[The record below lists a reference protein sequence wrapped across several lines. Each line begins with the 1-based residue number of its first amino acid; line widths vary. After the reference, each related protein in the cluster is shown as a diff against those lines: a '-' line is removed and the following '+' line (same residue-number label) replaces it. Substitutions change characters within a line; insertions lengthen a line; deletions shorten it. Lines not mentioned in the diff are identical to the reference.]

1 MKNLFLREDFA
12 IPLMIF
18 ALFFT
23 VRALQDQRKR
33 DQVLAALFWLAA
45 LASWHLT
52 QFVMAPL
59 VLKQGTAS
67 PVNPLALF

>member
-1 MKNLFLREDFA
+1 MARLDELKLFTSLHLIDNADLDAVSE
-12 IPLMIF
+12 
-18 ALFFT
+18 T
-23 VRALQDQRKR
+23 CRKHNR
-33 DQVLAALFWLAA
+33 YEF
-45 LASWHLT
+45 